1 MYQEIFLK
9 CQGGELN
16 SRPRAYESPALPLS
30 YPGSEEA
37 KEVDTKTDWYRCKVN
52 SGISIHLQ
60 TLVRMKIGLVHYT
73 SWPVVGGVEAVLRQ
87 QATLMNHAGHSVSII
102 CGDGKRFSDAI
113 PTLVFPELNLRE
125 ELVIQAQQE
134 ITTGYPGAAYFR
146 AVNGVKKRLGS
157 LFAEWDCTVVHNFM
171 TMPFH
176 LAATQVIS
184 GLAEEGN
191 RVLAW
196 THDLAANNQDYS
208 LPRNRV
214 FDMIRERQPG
224 IEYVVISETRAQE
237 FRDLT
242 GTSVD
247 AVVPNGLDLSAAL
260 DLTPEVSG
268 LLAGINSEEAILL
281 YPTRILQ
288 RKNLGLALQIL
299 AALRE
304 IGFPAWLFVT
314 GAANGYNPGAN
325 AHFAGLKQLASELGV
340 TDQLC
345 WVNEHFFV
353 DDAQL
358 RSLYLAGD
366 ALLFTT
372 KQEGFGLPILEA
384 AAFRLPIFCS
394 DIEPLR
400 SNLPPGSIAF
410 DLRSSPRNISLAIA
424 ESLKQDRG
432 FLSRKLILQ
441 RHAARDLY
449 RAKIEPLLQTK
460 I

>member
-1 MYQEIFLK
+1 
-9 CQGGELN
+9 
-16 SRPRAYESPALPLS
+16 
-30 YPGSEEA
+30 
-37 KEVDTKTDWYRCKVN
+37 
-52 SGISIHLQ
+52 
-60 TLVRMKIGLVHYT
+60 MKIGLIHYT

-87 QATLMNHAGHSVSII
+87 QATLMARAGHSVSIV

-113 PTLVFPELNLRE
+113 PTLVLPELNLTQG
-125 ELVIQAQQE
+125 LVTQAQQE
-134 ITTGYPGAAYFR
+134 ITSGYPGTAYFQ
-146 AVNGVKKRLGS
+146 AVNAVKKRLRP
-157 LFAEWDCTVVHNFM
+157 LFIEWDCTIVHNVM

-176 LAATQVIS
+176 LAATQVVS
-184 GLAEEGN
+184 ELAEEGN

-208 LPRNRV
+208 LARNRV
-214 FDMIRERQPG
+214 FAMIRERQHG
-224 IEYVVISETRAQE
+224 IEYVAVSETRARE

-242 GTSVD
+242 GTSAD

-260 DLTPEVSG
+260 GLTTEVSG
-268 LLAGINSEEAILL
+268 LLAEINSEEAILL

-299 AALRE
+299 AALLE
-304 IGFPAWLFVT
+304 IDFRAWLFIT
-314 GAANGYNPGAN
+314 GAANGYNPGAK
-325 AHFAGLKQLASELGV
+325 AHFAGLKRQASELGV
-340 TDQLC
+340 TDRVR

-358 RSLYLAGD
+358 RSLYLVSD

-400 SNLPPGSIAF
+400 SNLPPGSIPF
-410 DLRSSPRNISLAIA
+410 DLRCSPRNISLAIA

-449 RAKIEPLLQTK
+449 RAKIEPLLQRK

>member
-1 MYQEIFLK
+1 
-9 CQGGELN
+9 
-16 SRPRAYESPALPLS
+16 
-30 YPGSEEA
+30 
-37 KEVDTKTDWYRCKVN
+37 
-52 SGISIHLQ
+52 
-60 TLVRMKIGLVHYT
+60 MKIGLIHYT

-87 QATLMNHAGHSVSII
+87 QATLMARAGHSVSIV
-102 CGDGKRFSDAI
+102 CGDGKGFSDVI
-113 PTLVFPELNLRE
+113 PTLVLPELNLTQG
-125 ELVIQAQQE
+125 LVTQAQQE
-134 ITTGYPGAAYFR
+134 ITSGYPGTAYFQ
-146 AVNGVKKRLGS
+146 AVNAVKKRLRS
-157 LFAEWDCTVVHNFM
+157 LFIEWDCTIVHNVM

-176 LAATQVIS
+176 LAATQVVS
-184 GLAEEGN
+184 ELAEEGN

-208 LPRNRV
+208 LPRNRM
-214 FDMIRERQPG
+214 FDMIRERQHG
-224 IEYVVISETRAQE
+224 IEYVAVSETRARE

-242 GTSVD
+242 GTSAD

-260 DLTPEVSG
+260 GLTTEVSG
-268 LLAGINSEEAILL
+268 LLAEINSEEAILL

-299 AALRE
+299 AALLE
-304 IGFPAWLFVT
+304 IDFRAWLFIT
-314 GAANGYNPGAN
+314 GAANGYNPGAK
-325 AHFAGLKQLASELGV
+325 AHFAGLKQQASELGV
-340 TDQLC
+340 TDRVR

-353 DDAQL
+353 DDSQL
-358 RSLYLAGD
+358 RSLYLVSD

-372 KQEGFGLPILEA
+372 RQEGFGLPILEA

-400 SNLPPGSIAF
+400 SNLPPGSIPF
-410 DLRSSPRNISLAIA
+410 DLRSSPRNISLTIA

-449 RAKIEPLLQTK
+449 RAKIEPLLQRK

>member
-1 MYQEIFLK
+1 
-9 CQGGELN
+9 
-16 SRPRAYESPALPLS
+16 
-30 YPGSEEA
+30 
-37 KEVDTKTDWYRCKVN
+37 
-52 SGISIHLQ
+52 
-60 TLVRMKIGLVHYT
+60 MKIGLIHYT
-73 SWPVVGGVEAVLRQ
+73 SWPVVGGVEAVVRQ
-87 QATLMNHAGHSVSII
+87 QATLMNRAGHSVSII
-102 CGDGKRFSDAI
+102 CGDGKRFSEAI
-113 PTLVFPELNLRE
+113 PTLVLPELDLKAE
-125 ELVIQAQQE
+125 MVTQAQQE
-134 ITTGYPGAAYFR
+134 ITAGYPGPAYFR
-146 AVNGVKKRLGS
+146 AIDAVKKRLRS
-157 LFAEWDCTVVHNFM
+157 LFADWDCAIVHNLM

-176 LAATQVIS
+176 IAATQVVAE
-184 GLAEEGN
+184 LAEEGN

-196 THDLAANNQDYS
+196 THDLAGNNQDYA

-214 FDMIRERQPG
+214 FDMIRERQLG

-237 FRDLT
+237 FRQLT
-242 GTSVD
+242 GTSAD

-260 DLTPEVSG
+260 ELTREVSG
-268 LLAGINSEEAILL
+268 LLADINPQDAILL

-299 AALRE
+299 ASLQQL
-304 IGFPAWLFVT
+304 GFPAWLFIT
-314 GAANGYNPGAN
+314 GAANGYSPGAQ
-325 AHFAGLKQLASELGV
+325 AHFASLKQQASELGV
-340 TDQLC
+340 TGRIR
-345 WVNEHFFV
+345 WVNDHFFV

-358 RSLYLAGD
+358 RSLYLVSD

-410 DLRSSPRNISLAIA
+410 DLRSSPRNISIAIA
-424 ESLKQDRG
+424 KSLKQDRG

-441 RHAARDLY
+441 RHASRDLY
-449 RAKIEPLLQTK
+449 RAKIEPLLQRK

>member
-1 MYQEIFLK
+1 
-9 CQGGELN
+9 
-16 SRPRAYESPALPLS
+16 
-30 YPGSEEA
+30 
-37 KEVDTKTDWYRCKVN
+37 
-52 SGISIHLQ
+52 
-60 TLVRMKIGLVHYT
+60 MKIGLIHYT

-87 QATLMNHAGHSVSII
+87 QATLMARAGHSVSIV
-102 CGDGKRFSDAI
+102 CGDGKRFSAAI
-113 PTLVFPELNLRE
+113 PTLVLPELNLTQGPVT
-125 ELVIQAQQE
+125 LAQQE
-134 ITTGYPGAAYFR
+134 ITGGYPGTAYFQ
-146 AVNGVKKRLGS
+146 AVNAVKKRLQA
-157 LFAEWDCTVVHNFM
+157 LFIEWDCTIVHNIM

-184 GLAEEGN
+184 ELAEEGN

-196 THDLAANNQDYS
+196 THDLAANSQDYS

-214 FDMIRERQPG
+214 FDMIRERQHG
-224 IEYVVISETRAQE
+224 IEYVVISETRARE

-242 GTSVD
+242 GTSAD
-247 AVVPNGLDLSAAL
+247 AVVPNGLDLSATL
-260 DLTPEVSG
+260 ELTTEVSG
-268 LLAGINSEEAILL
+268 LLAGINPEEAILL

-299 AALRE
+299 AALLE
-304 IGFPAWLFVT
+304 IDFPAWLFIT
-314 GAANGYNPGAN
+314 GAPNGYNPGAK
-325 AHFAGLKQLASELGV
+325 AHFAGLKQQASELGV
-340 TDQLC
+340 TDRVR

-358 RSLYLAGD
+358 RSLYLVSD

-400 SNLPPGSIAF
+400 SNLPPGSIPF
-410 DLRSSPRNISLAIA
+410 DLRCSPRNISLAIA

-449 RAKIEPLLQTK
+449 RAKIEPLLQRK

>member
-1 MYQEIFLK
+1 
-9 CQGGELN
+9 
-16 SRPRAYESPALPLS
+16 
-30 YPGSEEA
+30 
-37 KEVDTKTDWYRCKVN
+37 
-52 SGISIHLQ
+52 
-60 TLVRMKIGLVHYT
+60 MKIGLIHYT

-87 QATLMNHAGHSVSII
+87 QATLMARAGHSVSIV
-102 CGDGKRFSDAI
+102 CGDGKGFSDAI
-113 PTLVFPELNLRE
+113 PTLVLPELNLNQG
-125 ELVIQAQQE
+125 LVTQAQQE
-134 ITTGYPGAAYFR
+134 ITSGYPGTAYFQ
-146 AVNGVKKRLGS
+146 AVNAVKKRLRP
-157 LFAEWDCTVVHNFM
+157 LFIEWDCTIVHNVM

-184 GLAEEGN
+184 ALAEEGN

-214 FDMIRERQPG
+214 FDMIRERQHG
-224 IEYVVISETRAQE
+224 IEYVVISETRARE

-242 GTSVD
+242 GTSAD
-247 AVVPNGLDLSAAL
+247 AVGPNGLDLSATL
-260 DLTPEVSG
+260 ELTTEVSG

-299 AALRE
+299 AALLE
-304 IGFPAWLFVT
+304 IDFPAWLFIT
-314 GAANGYNPGAN
+314 GAPNGYNPGAK
-325 AHFAGLKQLASELGV
+325 AHFAGLKQQASELGV
-340 TDQLC
+340 TDRVR

-358 RSLYLAGD
+358 RSLYLVSD

-372 KQEGFGLPILEA
+372 KQEGFGLPLLEA

-400 SNLPPGSIAF
+400 SNLPENVVKF
-410 DLRSSPRNISLAIA
+410 DLRSSPRNIGETILNA
-424 ESLKQDRG
+424 LKADTA
-432 FLSRKLILQ
+432 FASRKRLLMN
-441 RHAARDLY
+441 HSAKSLY
-449 RAKIEPLLQTK
+449 RERIEPLLRSLP
-460 I
+460 

>member
-1 MYQEIFLK
+1 
-9 CQGGELN
+9 
-16 SRPRAYESPALPLS
+16 
-30 YPGSEEA
+30 
-37 KEVDTKTDWYRCKVN
+37 
-52 SGISIHLQ
+52 
-60 TLVRMKIGLVHYT
+60 MKIGLLHYT

-87 QATLMNHAGHSVSII
+87 QATLMARAGHSVSIV

-113 PTLVFPELNLRE
+113 PTLVLPELNLTQG
-125 ELVIQAQQE
+125 LVTQAQQE
-134 ITTGYPGAAYFR
+134 ITSGYPGTAYFQ
-146 AVNGVKKRLGS
+146 AVNAVKKRLRP
-157 LFAEWDCTVVHNFM
+157 LFIERDCTIVHNVM

-176 LAATQVIS
+176 LAATQVVS
-184 GLAEEGN
+184 ELAEEGN

-214 FDMIRERQPG
+214 FAMIRERQHG
-224 IEYVVISETRAQE
+224 IEYVAISETRARE

-242 GTSVD
+242 GTSAD

-260 DLTPEVSG
+260 GLTTEVSG
-268 LLAGINSEEAILL
+268 LLAEINSEEAILL

-299 AALRE
+299 AALLE
-304 IGFPAWLFVT
+304 IDFRAWLFIT
-314 GAANGYNPGAN
+314 GAANGYNPGAK
-325 AHFAGLKQLASELGV
+325 AHFAGLKQQASELGV
-340 TDQLC
+340 TDRVR

-358 RSLYLAGD
+358 RSLYLVSD

-400 SNLPPGSIAF
+400 SNLPPGSIPF
-410 DLRSSPRNISLAIA
+410 DLRSSPRNISLTIA

-441 RHAARDLY
+441 RHAALDLY
-449 RAKIEPLLQTK
+449 RTKIEPLLQRK

>member
-1 MYQEIFLK
+1 
-9 CQGGELN
+9 
-16 SRPRAYESPALPLS
+16 
-30 YPGSEEA
+30 
-37 KEVDTKTDWYRCKVN
+37 
-52 SGISIHLQ
+52 
-60 TLVRMKIGLVHYT
+60 MKIGLIHYT

-87 QATLMNHAGHSVSII
+87 QATLMAGAGHSVSIV

-113 PTLVFPELNLRE
+113 PTLVLPELNLTQG
-125 ELVIQAQQE
+125 LVTEAQQE
-134 ITTGYPGAAYFR
+134 ITSGYPGTAYFQ
-146 AVNGVKKRLGS
+146 AVNAVKKRLRP
-157 LFAEWDCTVVHNFM
+157 LFIQWDCTIVHNVM

-176 LAATQVIS
+176 LAATQVVS
-184 GLAEEGN
+184 ELAEEGN

-214 FDMIRERQPG
+214 FDMIRERQHG
-224 IEYVVISETRAQE
+224 IEYVAISETRARE

-242 GTSVD
+242 GTSAD

-260 DLTPEVSG
+260 ELTTEVSG
-268 LLAGINSEEAILL
+268 LLAEINSEEAILL

-299 AALRE
+299 AALLE
-304 IGFPAWLFVT
+304 IDFPAWLFIT
-314 GAANGYNPGAN
+314 GAANGYNPGAK
-325 AHFAGLKQLASELGV
+325 AHFAGLKQQASELGV
-340 TDQLC
+340 TDRVR

-358 RSLYLAGD
+358 RSLYLVSD

-400 SNLPPGSIAF
+400 SNLPPGSIPF
-410 DLRSSPRNISLAIA
+410 DLRSSPRNISLTIA

-432 FLSRKLILQ
+432 FLGRKLILQ
-441 RHAARDLY
+441 RHAALDLY
-449 RAKIEPLLQTK
+449 RAKIEPLLQRK

>member
-1 MYQEIFLK
+1 
-9 CQGGELN
+9 
-16 SRPRAYESPALPLS
+16 
-30 YPGSEEA
+30 
-37 KEVDTKTDWYRCKVN
+37 
-52 SGISIHLQ
+52 
-60 TLVRMKIGLVHYT
+60 MKIGLIHYT

-87 QATLMNHAGHSVSII
+87 QATLMNRAGHSVSIV

-113 PTLVFPELNLRE
+113 ATLVFPELNLRQ
-125 ELVIQAQQE
+125 ELVTQAQQE

-146 AVNGVKKRLGS
+146 ATNAVKKRLRS
-157 LFAEWDCTVVHNFM
+157 LCTDWDCVIVHNLL

-176 LAATQVIS
+176 MAATRVVAE
-184 GLAEEGN
+184 LAEEGN

-214 FDMIRERQPG
+214 FDMIRERQPA

-237 FRDLT
+237 FRELT
-242 GTSVD
+242 GTSAD

-260 DLTPEVSG
+260 ELTKEVSG
-268 LLAGINSEEAILL
+268 LLADIDSQEAILL

-288 RKNLGLALQIL
+288 RKNIGLALQIM
-299 AALRE
+299 AALQE
-304 IGFPAWLFVT
+304 LDFPARLFIT
-314 GAANGYNPGAN
+314 GAANGYSPDAQ
-325 AHFAGLKQLASELGV
+325 AHFAGLKQQAYELGV
-340 TDQLC
+340 TSRIC

-358 RSLYLAGD
+358 RSLYLVSD

-424 ESLKQDRG
+424 KSLKQDRG
-432 FLSRKLILQ
+432 FLSRKLLLQ

-449 RAKIEPLLQTK
+449 RAKIEPLLQRK

>member
-1 MYQEIFLK
+1 
-9 CQGGELN
+9 
-16 SRPRAYESPALPLS
+16 
-30 YPGSEEA
+30 
-37 KEVDTKTDWYRCKVN
+37 
-52 SGISIHLQ
+52 
-60 TLVRMKIGLVHYT
+60 MKIGLIHYT
-73 SWPVVGGVEAVLRQ
+73 SWPMVGGVEAVLRQ
-87 QATLMNHAGHSVSII
+87 QATLMARAGHSVSIV

-113 PTLVFPELNLRE
+113 PTLVLPELNLTQG
-125 ELVIQAQQE
+125 LVTQAQQE
-134 ITTGYPGAAYFR
+134 ITSGYPGTAYFQ
-146 AVNGVKKRLGS
+146 AVNAVKKRLRP
-157 LFAEWDCTVVHNFM
+157 LFIEWDCTIVHNVM

-176 LAATQVIS
+176 LAATQVVS
-184 GLAEEGN
+184 ELAEEGN

-214 FDMIRERQPG
+214 FDMIRERQHG
-224 IEYVVISETRAQE
+224 IEYVAISDTRARE

-242 GTSVD
+242 GTSAD
-247 AVVPNGLDLSAAL
+247 AVVPNGVDLSAAL
-260 DLTPEVSG
+260 ELTTEVSG
-268 LLAGINSEEAILL
+268 LLAEINSQEAILL

-299 AALRE
+299 AALLE
-304 IGFPAWLFVT
+304 IDFPAWLFIT
-314 GAANGYNPGAN
+314 GAANGYNPGAK
-325 AHFAGLKQLASELGV
+325 AHFAGLQQQASELGV
-340 TDQLC
+340 TDRVR

-358 RSLYLAGD
+358 RSLYLVSD

-400 SNLPPGSIAF
+400 SNLPPGSIPF

-432 FLSRKLILQ
+432 FLSRKLVLQ
-441 RHAARDLY
+441 RHSARDLY
-449 RAKIEPLLQTK
+449 RAKIEPLLQRK

>member
-1 MYQEIFLK
+1 
-9 CQGGELN
+9 
-16 SRPRAYESPALPLS
+16 
-30 YPGSEEA
+30 
-37 KEVDTKTDWYRCKVN
+37 
-52 SGISIHLQ
+52 
-60 TLVRMKIGLVHYT
+60 MKIGLIHYT

-87 QATLMNHAGHSVSII
+87 HATLMARAGHSVTIV

-113 PTLVFPELNLRE
+113 PTVVLPELNLSQKM
-125 ELVIQAQQE
+125 VSQAQQE
-134 ITTGYPGAAYFR
+134 ITGGYPGAAYFR
-146 AVNGVKKRLGS
+146 AVDAVKKRLRP
-157 LFAEWDCTVVHNFM
+157 LFDQWDCTVAHNLM

-184 GLAEEGN
+184 ELAEEGH

-196 THDLAANNQDYS
+196 THDLAAHNQDYS
-208 LPRNRV
+208 LPRNRA

-224 IEYVVISETRAQE
+224 IEYIVISETRAQE
-237 FRDLT
+237 FRNLT
-242 GTSVD
+242 GTSAD
-247 AVVPNGLDLSAAL
+247 AVIPNALDLSMVL
-260 DLTPEVSG
+260 GLTAEVSG
-268 LLAGINSEEAILL
+268 LLDGMNPQEAILL

-299 AALRE
+299 AALLE
-304 IGFPAWLFVT
+304 IDFRAWLFIT
-314 GAANGYNPGAN
+314 GAANGYSPGAE
-325 AHFAGLKQLASELGV
+325 AHFAGLKQQASELGV
-340 TDQLC
+340 TDRVR

-358 RSLYLAGD
+358 RSLYLASD
-366 ALLFTT
+366 ALLFPT

-424 ESLKQDRG
+424 ESLKKDRG
-432 FLSRKLILQ
+432 FVSRKQILQ

-449 RAKIEPLLQTK
+449 RAKIEPLLQRK

>member
-1 MYQEIFLK
+1 
-9 CQGGELN
+9 
-16 SRPRAYESPALPLS
+16 
-30 YPGSEEA
+30 
-37 KEVDTKTDWYRCKVN
+37 
-52 SGISIHLQ
+52 
-60 TLVRMKIGLVHYT
+60 MKIGLLHYT

-87 QATLMNHAGHSVSII
+87 QATLMTGAGHSVSIV
-102 CGDGKRFSDAI
+102 CGDGKEFSDAI
-113 PTLVFPELNLRE
+113 PTLVFPELNLIE
-125 ELVIQAQQE
+125 ELVTRAQQE

-146 AVNGVKKRLGS
+146 AVKEVKKRLRS
-157 LFAEWDCTVVHNFM
+157 LFTRWDCAVVHNFM

-184 GLAEEGN
+184 ELAEEGN

-208 LPRNRV
+208 LPRNRI
-214 FDMIRERQPG
+214 FDMIRERQSS

-242 GTSVD
+242 GTSPD
-247 AVVPNGLDLSAAL
+247 AVVPNGLDLSSAL
-260 DLTPEVSG
+260 ELTAEVSG
-268 LLAGINSEEAILL
+268 LLAGINSQEAILL

-299 AALRE
+299 AALLE
-304 IGFPAWLFVT
+304 IDFPARLFIT
-314 GAANGYNPGAN
+314 GAANGYNPGAKG
-325 AHFAGLKQLASELGV
+325 HFAGLKLQAAELGV
-340 TDQLC
+340 TDRIC
-345 WVNEHFFV
+345 WVNDHFFV
-353 DDAQL
+353 NDAQL
-358 RSLYLAGD
+358 RSLYLASD

-410 DLRSSPRNISLAIA
+410 DLRSSPRNISIAIA
-424 ESLKQDRG
+424 KSLKQDRG

-449 RAKIEPLLQTK
+449 RAKIEPLLQRK

>member
-1 MYQEIFLK
+1 
-9 CQGGELN
+9 
-16 SRPRAYESPALPLS
+16 
-30 YPGSEEA
+30 
-37 KEVDTKTDWYRCKVN
+37 
-52 SGISIHLQ
+52 
-60 TLVRMKIGLVHYT
+60 MKIGLLHYT

-87 QATLMNHAGHSVSII
+87 QATLMARAGHSVSIV

-113 PTLVFPELNLRE
+113 PTLVLPELNLTQG
-125 ELVIQAQQE
+125 LVTQAQQE
-134 ITTGYPGAAYFR
+134 ITSGYPGTAYFQ
-146 AVNGVKKRLGS
+146 AVNAVKKRLRP
-157 LFAEWDCTVVHNFM
+157 LFIEWDCTIVHNVM

-176 LAATQVIS
+176 LAATQVVS
-184 GLAEEGN
+184 ELAEEGN

-208 LPRNRV
+208 LTRNRV
-214 FDMIRERQPG
+214 FAMIRERQHG
-224 IEYVVISETRAQE
+224 IEYVAVSETRARE

-242 GTSVD
+242 GTSAD

-260 DLTPEVSG
+260 GLTTEVSG
-268 LLAGINSEEAILL
+268 LLAEINSEEAILL

-299 AALRE
+299 AALLE
-304 IGFPAWLFVT
+304 IDFRAWLFIT
-314 GAANGYNPGAN
+314 GAANGYNPGAK
-325 AHFAGLKQLASELGV
+325 AHFAGLKRQASELGV
-340 TDQLC
+340 TDRVR

-358 RSLYLAGD
+358 RSLYLVSD

-400 SNLPPGSIAF
+400 SNLPPGSIPF
-410 DLRSSPRNISLAIA
+410 DLRSSPRNISLTIA

-432 FLSRKLILQ
+432 FLGRKLILQ
-441 RHAARDLY
+441 RHAALDLY
-449 RAKIEPLLQTK
+449 RAKIEPLLQRK

>member
-1 MYQEIFLK
+1 
-9 CQGGELN
+9 
-16 SRPRAYESPALPLS
+16 
-30 YPGSEEA
+30 
-37 KEVDTKTDWYRCKVN
+37 
-52 SGISIHLQ
+52 
-60 TLVRMKIGLVHYT
+60 MKIGLLHYT

-87 QATLMNHAGHSVSII
+87 QATLMARAGHSVSIV

-113 PTLVFPELNLRE
+113 PTLVLPELNLTQG
-125 ELVIQAQQE
+125 LVTQAQQE
-134 ITTGYPGAAYFR
+134 ITSGYPGTAYFQ
-146 AVNGVKKRLGS
+146 AVNAVKKRLRP
-157 LFAEWDCTVVHNFM
+157 LFIEWDCTIVHNVM

-176 LAATQVIS
+176 LAATQVVS
-184 GLAEEGN
+184 ELAEEGN

-214 FDMIRERQPG
+214 FAMIRERQHG
-224 IEYVVISETRAQE
+224 IEYVAISETRARE

-242 GTSVD
+242 GTSAD
-247 AVVPNGLDLSAAL
+247 AVVPNGLDLWAAL
-260 DLTPEVSG
+260 GLTTEVSG
-268 LLAGINSEEAILL
+268 LLAEINSEEAILL

-299 AALRE
+299 AALLE
-304 IGFPAWLFVT
+304 IDFRAWLFIT
-314 GAANGYNPGAN
+314 GAANGYNPGAK
-325 AHFAGLKQLASELGV
+325 AHFAGLKRQASELGV
-340 TDQLC
+340 TDRVR

-358 RSLYLAGD
+358 RSLYLVSD

-400 SNLPPGSIAF
+400 SNLPPF
-410 DLRSSPRNISLAIA
+410 DLRSSPRNISLTIA

-441 RHAARDLY
+441 RHAALDLY
-449 RAKIEPLLQTK
+449 RTKIEPLLQRK

>member
-1 MYQEIFLK
+1 
-9 CQGGELN
+9 
-16 SRPRAYESPALPLS
+16 
-30 YPGSEEA
+30 
-37 KEVDTKTDWYRCKVN
+37 
-52 SGISIHLQ
+52 
-60 TLVRMKIGLVHYT
+60 MKIGLIHYT

-87 QATLMNHAGHSVSII
+87 QATLMARAGHSVSIV

-113 PTLVFPELNLRE
+113 PTLVLTELNLTQG
-125 ELVIQAQQE
+125 LVTQAQQE
-134 ITTGYPGAAYFR
+134 ITSGYPGTAYFQ
-146 AVNGVKKRLGS
+146 AVKAVKKRLQA
-157 LFAEWDCTVVHNFM
+157 LFIEWDCTIVHNIM

-184 GLAEEGN
+184 ELAEEGN

-214 FDMIRERQPG
+214 FDMIRERQHG
-224 IEYVVISETRAQE
+224 IEYVAISETRARE

-242 GTSVD
+242 GTSAD

-260 DLTPEVSG
+260 GLTTEVSG

-299 AALRE
+299 AALLE
-304 IGFPAWLFVT
+304 IDFPAWLFIT
-314 GAANGYNPGAN
+314 GAPNGYNPGAK
-325 AHFAGLKQLASELGV
+325 AHFAGLKQQASELGV
-340 TDQLC
+340 TDRVR

-358 RSLYLAGD
+358 RSLYLVSD

-400 SNLPPGSIAF
+400 SNLPPGSIPF
-410 DLRSSPRNISLAIA
+410 DLRCSPRNISLAIA

-449 RAKIEPLLQTK
+449 RAKIEPLLQRK

>member
-1 MYQEIFLK
+1 
-9 CQGGELN
+9 
-16 SRPRAYESPALPLS
+16 
-30 YPGSEEA
+30 
-37 KEVDTKTDWYRCKVN
+37 
-52 SGISIHLQ
+52 
-60 TLVRMKIGLVHYT
+60 MKIGLIHYT
-73 SWPVVGGVEAVLRQ
+73 SWPVVGGVEAVVRQ
-87 QATLMNHAGHSVSII
+87 QATLMARAGHSVSIV

-113 PTLVFPELNLRE
+113 PTLVFPELNLTE
-125 ELVIQAQQE
+125 ELVAQAQQE
-134 ITTGYPGAAYFR
+134 ITTGYPGAAYFW
-146 AVNGVKKRLGS
+146 AVKEVKKRLRS
-157 LFAEWDCTVVHNFM
+157 LFVQWDCAVVHNFM

-176 LAATQVIS
+176 IAATQVIS
-184 GLAEEGN
+184 ELAEEGN

-224 IEYVVISETRAQE
+224 IEYVVISKTRAQE

-242 GTSVD
+242 GTTAD
-247 AVVPNGLDLSAAL
+247 AVVPNGLDLSSAL
-260 DLTPEVSG
+260 ELTTEVSG
-268 LLAGINSEEAILL
+268 LLAGINAEEAILL

-299 AALRE
+299 AALLE
-304 IGFPAWLFVT
+304 IDFPARLFIT
-314 GAANGYNPGAN
+314 GAANGYNPGAKG
-325 AHFAGLKQLASELGV
+325 HFAGLKQQASELGV
-340 TDQLC
+340 TDQIR
-345 WVNEHFFV
+345 WVNDHFFV

-358 RSLYLAGD
+358 RSLYLASD

-410 DLRSSPRNISLAIA
+410 DLRSSPRNISIAIA
-424 ESLKQDRG
+424 KSLKQDRG

-449 RAKIEPLLQTK
+449 CAKIEPLLQRK

>member
-1 MYQEIFLK
+1 
-9 CQGGELN
+9 
-16 SRPRAYESPALPLS
+16 
-30 YPGSEEA
+30 
-37 KEVDTKTDWYRCKVN
+37 
-52 SGISIHLQ
+52 
-60 TLVRMKIGLVHYT
+60 MKIGLLHYT

-87 QATLMNHAGHSVSII
+87 QATLMARAGHSVSIV

-113 PTLVFPELNLRE
+113 PTLVLPELNLTQG
-125 ELVIQAQQE
+125 LVTQAQQE
-134 ITTGYPGAAYFR
+134 ITSGYPGTAYFQ
-146 AVNGVKKRLGS
+146 AVNAVKKWLRP
-157 LFAEWDCTVVHNFM
+157 LFIEWDCTIVHNVM

-176 LAATQVIS
+176 LAATQVVS
-184 GLAEEGN
+184 ELAEEGN

-208 LPRNRV
+208 LTRNRV
-214 FDMIRERQPG
+214 FAMIRERQHG
-224 IEYVVISETRAQE
+224 IEYVAVSETRARE

-242 GTSVD
+242 GTSAD

-260 DLTPEVSG
+260 GLTTEVSG
-268 LLAGINSEEAILL
+268 LLAEINSEEAILL

-299 AALRE
+299 AALLE
-304 IGFPAWLFVT
+304 IDFRAWLFIT
-314 GAANGYNPGAN
+314 GAANGYNPGAK
-325 AHFAGLKQLASELGV
+325 AHFAGLKRQASELGV
-340 TDQLC
+340 TDRVR

-358 RSLYLAGD
+358 RSLYLVSD

-400 SNLPPGSIAF
+400 SNLPPGSIPF
-410 DLRSSPRNISLAIA
+410 DLRSSPRNISLTIA

-432 FLSRKLILQ
+432 FLGRKLILQ
-441 RHAARDLY
+441 RHAALDLY
-449 RAKIEPLLQTK
+449 RAKIEPLLQRK

>member
-1 MYQEIFLK
+1 M
-9 CQGGELN
+9 
-16 SRPRAYESPALPLS
+16 R
-30 YPGSEEA
+30 
-37 KEVDTKTDWYRCKVN
+37 
-52 SGISIHLQ
+52 
-60 TLVRMKIGLVHYT
+60 IGLVHYT
-73 SWPVVGGVEAVLRQ
+73 SWPVVGGVEAVVRQ
-87 QATLMNHAGHSVSII
+87 QATLMARAGHSVSIV

-113 PTLVFPELNLRE
+113 PTLVLPELSLME
-125 ELVIQAQQE
+125 EMVAQAQQE
-134 ITTGYPGAAYFR
+134 ITTGYPGPAYFR
-146 AVNGVKKRLGS
+146 AAKEVKKRLRS
-157 LFAEWDCTVVHNFM
+157 LFAQWDCAIVHNFM

-184 GLAEEGN
+184 ELAEEGN

-196 THDLAANNQDYS
+196 THDFAANNQDYS

-224 IEYVVISETRAQE
+224 IEYVVISKTRAQE

-242 GTSVD
+242 GTTAD
-247 AVVPNGLDLSAAL
+247 AVVPNGLDLSSAL
-260 DLTPEVSG
+260 DLTTEVSG
-268 LLAGINSEEAILL
+268 LLAGIKAEEAILL

-299 AALRE
+299 AGLLE
-304 IGFPAWLFVT
+304 IDFPARLFIT
-314 GAANGYNPGAN
+314 GAANGYNPGAKG
-325 AHFAGLKQLASELGV
+325 HFAGLKQQASELGV
-340 TDQLC
+340 TDRIR
-345 WVNEHFFV
+345 WVNDHFFV

-358 RSLYLAGD
+358 RSLYLASD

-410 DLRSSPRNISLAIA
+410 DLRSSPRNISIAIA
-424 ESLKQDRG
+424 KSLKQDRG

-449 RAKIEPLLQTK
+449 CAKIEPLLQRK

>member
-1 MYQEIFLK
+1 
-9 CQGGELN
+9 
-16 SRPRAYESPALPLS
+16 
-30 YPGSEEA
+30 
-37 KEVDTKTDWYRCKVN
+37 
-52 SGISIHLQ
+52 
-60 TLVRMKIGLVHYT
+60 MKIGLIHYT

-87 QATLMNHAGHSVSII
+87 QATLMTRAGHSASIV
-102 CGDGKRFSDAI
+102 CGDGRRFSDAI
-113 PTLVFPELNLRE
+113 PTLVFPELNLKE
-125 ELVIQAQQE
+125 ALVTQAQQE
-134 ITTGYPGAAYFR
+134 ITSGYPGAAYFR
-146 AVNGVKKRLGS
+146 AVNATQKRLRS
-157 LFAEWDCTVVHNFM
+157 LFAEWDCTVVHNLM

-176 LAATQVIS
+176 MAATQVVS
-184 GLAEEGN
+184 ELAEEGN

-224 IEYVVISETRAQE
+224 IEYVVISETRAEE

-242 GTSVD
+242 GTSAD
-247 AVVPNGLDLSAAL
+247 AVVPNGLDLPTAL
-260 DLTPEVSG
+260 ELTTEVSG
-268 LLAGINSEEAILL
+268 LLAEMNSQEAILL

-299 AALRE
+299 AALQE
-304 IGFPAWLFVT
+304 LDFPAWLFIT
-314 GAANGYNPGAN
+314 GAANGYNPGAQ
-325 AHFAGLKQLASELGV
+325 AHFAGLKQQASELGV
-340 TDQLC
+340 TDRLR

-358 RSLYLAGD
+358 RSLYLVSD

-410 DLRSSPRNISLAIA
+410 DLRSSPRNISLAIVK
-424 ESLKQDRG
+424 SLKQDRG

-449 RAKIEPLLQTK
+449 RAKIEPLLQRK

>member
-1 MYQEIFLK
+1 
-9 CQGGELN
+9 
-16 SRPRAYESPALPLS
+16 
-30 YPGSEEA
+30 
-37 KEVDTKTDWYRCKVN
+37 
-52 SGISIHLQ
+52 
-60 TLVRMKIGLVHYT
+60 MKIGLIHYT

-87 QATLMNHAGHSVSII
+87 QATLMTQAGHSVSVV
-102 CGDGKRFSDAI
+102 CGDGKRFSDTI
-113 PTLVFPELNLRE
+113 PTLVLPELNLKA
-125 ELVIQAQQE
+125 ELVGQAQQE
-134 ITTGYPGAAYFR
+134 ITAGYPGAGYFR
-146 AVNGVKKRLGS
+146 AVNAVKKRLQS
-157 LFAEWDCTVVHNFM
+157 LFTEWDCAIVHNLM

-176 LAATQVIS
+176 MAATQIVS
-184 GLAEEGN
+184 ELADEGN

-237 FRDLT
+237 FRALT
-242 GTSVD
+242 GTSAD

-260 DLTPEVSG
+260 GLTKEVSG
-268 LLAGINSEEAILL
+268 LLAKVDSREAILL
-281 YPTRILQ
+281 YPTRVLQ

-299 AALRE
+299 AALQE
-304 IGFPAWLFVT
+304 LDLPAWLFVT
-314 GAANGYNPGAN
+314 GAANGYSPDAQ
-325 AHFAGLKQLASELGV
+325 AHFASLKQQASELGV
-340 TDQLC
+340 TERVR

-358 RSLYLAGD
+358 RSLYLVSD

-372 KQEGFGLPILEA
+372 RQEGFGLPILEA

-424 ESLKQDRG
+424 KSLKQDRG

-441 RHAARDLY
+441 HHAARDLY
-449 RAKIEPLLQTK
+449 CAKIEPLLQRK

>member
-1 MYQEIFLK
+1 
-9 CQGGELN
+9 
-16 SRPRAYESPALPLS
+16 
-30 YPGSEEA
+30 
-37 KEVDTKTDWYRCKVN
+37 
-52 SGISIHLQ
+52 
-60 TLVRMKIGLVHYT
+60 MKIGLLHYT

-87 QATLMNHAGHSVSII
+87 QATLMARAGHSVSIV

-113 PTLVFPELNLRE
+113 PTLVLPELNLTQG
-125 ELVIQAQQE
+125 LVTQAQQE
-134 ITTGYPGAAYFR
+134 ITSGYPGTAYFQ
-146 AVNGVKKRLGS
+146 AVNAVKKRLRP
-157 LFAEWDCTVVHNFM
+157 LFIEWDCTIVHNVM

-176 LAATQVIS
+176 LAATQVVS
-184 GLAEEGN
+184 ELAEEGN

-214 FDMIRERQPG
+214 FDMIRERQDG
-224 IEYVVISETRAQE
+224 IEYVAISETRARE

-242 GTSVD
+242 GTSAD

-260 DLTPEVSG
+260 GLTTEVSG
-268 LLAGINSEEAILL
+268 LLAEINSEEAILL

-299 AALRE
+299 AALLE
-304 IGFPAWLFVT
+304 IDFRAWLFIT
-314 GAANGYNPGAN
+314 GAANGYNPGAK
-325 AHFAGLKQLASELGV
+325 AHFAGLKRQASELGV
-340 TDQLC
+340 TDRVR

-358 RSLYLAGD
+358 RSLYLVSD

-400 SNLPPGSIAF
+400 SNLPPGSIPF
-410 DLRSSPRNISLAIA
+410 DLRSSPRNISLTIA

-441 RHAARDLY
+441 RHAALDLY
-449 RAKIEPLLQTK
+449 RTKIEPLLQRK

>member
-1 MYQEIFLK
+1 
-9 CQGGELN
+9 
-16 SRPRAYESPALPLS
+16 
-30 YPGSEEA
+30 
-37 KEVDTKTDWYRCKVN
+37 
-52 SGISIHLQ
+52 
-60 TLVRMKIGLVHYT
+60 MKIGLIHYT

-87 QATLMNHAGHSVSII
+87 QATLMARAGHSVSIV

-113 PTLVFPELNLRE
+113 PTLVLPELNLTQG
-125 ELVIQAQQE
+125 LVTQAQQE
-134 ITTGYPGAAYFR
+134 ITSGYPGTAYFQ
-146 AVNGVKKRLGS
+146 AVNAVKKRLRP
-157 LFAEWDCTVVHNFM
+157 LFIGWDCTIVHNVM

-176 LAATQVIS
+176 LAATQVVS
-184 GLAEEGN
+184 ELAEEGN

-214 FDMIRERQPG
+214 FDMIRERQHD
-224 IEYVVISETRAQE
+224 IEYVAISDTRARE

-242 GTSVD
+242 GTSAD

-260 DLTPEVSG
+260 ELTTEVSG
-268 LLAGINSEEAILL
+268 LLAEINSQEAILL

-299 AALRE
+299 AALLE
-304 IGFPAWLFVT
+304 IDFPAWLFIT
-314 GAANGYNPGAN
+314 GAANGYNPGAK
-325 AHFAGLKQLASELGV
+325 AHFAGLQQQASALGV
-340 TDQLC
+340 TDRVR
-345 WVNEHFFV
+345 WVNEYFFV

-358 RSLYLAGD
+358 RSLYLVSD

-400 SNLPPGSIAF
+400 SNLPPGSIPF

-432 FLSRKLILQ
+432 FLSRKLVLQ
-441 RHAARDLY
+441 RHSARDLY
-449 RAKIEPLLQTK
+449 RAKIEPLLQRK

>member
-1 MYQEIFLK
+1 
-9 CQGGELN
+9 
-16 SRPRAYESPALPLS
+16 
-30 YPGSEEA
+30 
-37 KEVDTKTDWYRCKVN
+37 
-52 SGISIHLQ
+52 
-60 TLVRMKIGLVHYT
+60 MKIGLLHYT
-73 SWPVVGGVEAVLRQ
+73 SWPVVGGVEAVVRQ
-87 QATLMNHAGHSVSII
+87 QATLMARAGHTVSIV
-102 CGDGKRFSDAI
+102 CGDGKRFSEAI
-113 PTLVFPELNLRE
+113 PILVFRELNLLE
-125 ELVIQAQQE
+125 NLVTEAQQE
-134 ITTGYPGAAYFR
+134 ITTGYPAAAYFR
-146 AVNGVKKRLGS
+146 AVQEVKQRLRS
-157 LFAEWDCTVVHNFM
+157 LFAQWDCAVVHNLM

-184 GLAEEGN
+184 ELAEEGN

-214 FDMIRERQPG
+214 FDMIRERQPR
-224 IEYVVISETRAQE
+224 IEYIVVSETRAQE
-237 FRDLT
+237 FRDVT
-242 GTSVD
+242 GTLAD
-247 AVVPNGLDLSAAL
+247 AVVPNGLDLSSAL
-260 DLTPEVSG
+260 ELTNEVSG
-268 LLAGINSEEAILL
+268 LIAGINSEDAILL

-299 AALRE
+299 AALLE
-304 IGFPAWLFVT
+304 INFPAWLFIT
-314 GAANGYNPGAN
+314 GAANGYNPGAQG
-325 AHFAGLKQLASELGV
+325 HFAALKQQASELGIS
-340 TDQLC
+340 DRIR
-345 WVNEHFFV
+345 WVNDHFFV

-358 RSLYLAGD
+358 RSLYLASD

-372 KQEGFGLPILEA
+372 RQEGFGLPILEA

-410 DLRSSPRNISLAIA
+410 DLRSSPRNISIAIA
-424 ESLKQDRG
+424 KSLKQDRG

-449 RAKIEPLLQTK
+449 REKIEPLLQRK

>member
-1 MYQEIFLK
+1 
-9 CQGGELN
+9 
-16 SRPRAYESPALPLS
+16 
-30 YPGSEEA
+30 
-37 KEVDTKTDWYRCKVN
+37 
-52 SGISIHLQ
+52 
-60 TLVRMKIGLVHYT
+60 MKIGLLHYT

-87 QATLMNHAGHSVSII
+87 QATLMARAGHSVSIV

-113 PTLVFPELNLRE
+113 PTLVLPELNLTQG
-125 ELVIQAQQE
+125 LVTQAQQE
-134 ITTGYPGAAYFR
+134 ITSGYPGTAYFQ
-146 AVNGVKKRLGS
+146 AVNAVKKRLRP
-157 LFAEWDCTVVHNFM
+157 LFIERDCTIVHNVM

-176 LAATQVIS
+176 LAATQVVS
-184 GLAEEGN
+184 ELAEEGN

-214 FDMIRERQPG
+214 FAMIRERQHG
-224 IEYVVISETRAQE
+224 IEYVAISETRARE

-242 GTSVD
+242 GTSAD
-247 AVVPNGLDLSAAL
+247 ALVPNGLDLSAAL
-260 DLTPEVSG
+260 GLTTEVSG
-268 LLAGINSEEAILL
+268 LLAEINSEEAILL

-299 AALRE
+299 AALLE
-304 IGFPAWLFVT
+304 IDFRAWLFIT
-314 GAANGYNPGAN
+314 GAANGYNPGAK
-325 AHFAGLKQLASELGV
+325 AHFARLKRQASELGV
-340 TDQLC
+340 TDRVR

-358 RSLYLAGD
+358 RSLYLVSD

-400 SNLPPGSIAF
+400 SNLPPGSIPF
-410 DLRSSPRNISLAIA
+410 DLRSSPRNISLTIA

-441 RHAARDLY
+441 RHAALDLY
-449 RAKIEPLLQTK
+449 RTKIEPLLQRK

>member
-1 MYQEIFLK
+1 
-9 CQGGELN
+9 
-16 SRPRAYESPALPLS
+16 
-30 YPGSEEA
+30 
-37 KEVDTKTDWYRCKVN
+37 
-52 SGISIHLQ
+52 
-60 TLVRMKIGLVHYT
+60 MKIGLLHYT

-87 QATLMNHAGHSVSII
+87 QATLMARAGHSVSIV

-113 PTLVFPELNLRE
+113 PTLVLPELNLTQG
-125 ELVIQAQQE
+125 LVTQAQQE
-134 ITTGYPGAAYFR
+134 ITSGYPGTAYFQ
-146 AVNGVKKRLGS
+146 AVNAVKKRLRP
-157 LFAEWDCTVVHNFM
+157 LFIEWDCTIVHNVM

-176 LAATQVIS
+176 LAATQVVS
-184 GLAEEGN
+184 ELAEEGN

-214 FDMIRERQPG
+214 FAMIRERQHG
-224 IEYVVISETRAQE
+224 IEYVAISETRARE

-242 GTSVD
+242 GTSAD

-260 DLTPEVSG
+260 GLTTEVSG
-268 LLAGINSEEAILL
+268 LLAEINSEEAILL

-299 AALRE
+299 AALLE
-304 IGFPAWLFVT
+304 IDFRAWLFIT
-314 GAANGYNPGAN
+314 GAANGYNPGAK
-325 AHFAGLKQLASELGV
+325 AHFAGLKRQASELGV
-340 TDQLC
+340 TDRVR

-358 RSLYLAGD
+358 RSLYLVSD

-394 DIEPLR
+394 DIEPLH
-400 SNLPPGSIAF
+400 SNLPPGSIPF
-410 DLRSSPRNISLAIA
+410 DLRSSPRNISLTIA
-424 ESLKQDRG
+424 GSLKQDRG
-432 FLSRKLILQ
+432 FLGRKLIPQ
-441 RHAARDLY
+441 RHAALDLY
-449 RAKIEPLLQTK
+449 RAKIEPLLQRK

>member
-1 MYQEIFLK
+1 
-9 CQGGELN
+9 
-16 SRPRAYESPALPLS
+16 
-30 YPGSEEA
+30 
-37 KEVDTKTDWYRCKVN
+37 VDIKADRYRCKVN
-52 SGISIHLQ
+52 SGLPAS
-60 TLVRMKIGLVHYT
+60 TWKPLVRMKIGLIHYT
-73 SWPVVGGVEAVLRQ
+73 SWPVVGGVEAVVRQ
-87 QATLMNHAGHSVSII
+87 QATLMARAGHSVSIV
-102 CGDGKRFSDAI
+102 CGDGKRFSDPI
-113 PTLVFPELNLRE
+113 PTLVLPELNLLR
-125 ELVIQAQQE
+125 ELVVQAQQE
-134 ITTGYPGAAYFR
+134 ITAGYPGAAYFR
-146 AVNGVKKRLGS
+146 AVKEVKKRLRP
-157 LFAEWDCTVVHNFM
+157 LFAQWDCAIVHNFM

-176 LAATQVIS
+176 LAATQVIAE
-184 GLAEEGN
+184 LAEEGN

-224 IEYVVISETRAQE
+224 IEYVAVSKTRAQE

-242 GTSVD
+242 GTTAD
-247 AVVPNGLDLSAAL
+247 AVVPNGLDLSSTL
-260 DLTPEVSG
+260 ELTTEVAG
-268 LLAGINSEEAILL
+268 LLAGINAEEAILL

-299 AALRE
+299 AALLE
-304 IGFPAWLFVT
+304 IDFPARLFIT
-314 GAANGYNPGAN
+314 GAANGYNPGAKG
-325 AHFAGLKQLASELGV
+325 HFAGLKQQASELGV
-340 TDQLC
+340 SERIR
-345 WVNEHFFV
+345 WVNDHFFV

-358 RSLYLAGD
+358 RSLYLASD

-410 DLRSSPRNISLAIA
+410 DLRSSPRNISIAIA
-424 ESLKQDRG
+424 EALKQDRG

-449 RAKIEPLLQTK
+449 CAKIEPLLQRK

>member
-1 MYQEIFLK
+1 
-9 CQGGELN
+9 
-16 SRPRAYESPALPLS
+16 
-30 YPGSEEA
+30 
-37 KEVDTKTDWYRCKVN
+37 
-52 SGISIHLQ
+52 
-60 TLVRMKIGLVHYT
+60 MKIGLLHYT

-87 QATLMNHAGHSVSII
+87 QATLMARAGHSVSIV

-113 PTLVFPELNLRE
+113 PTLVLPELNLTQG
-125 ELVIQAQQE
+125 LVTQAQQE
-134 ITTGYPGAAYFR
+134 ITSGYPGTAYFQ
-146 AVNGVKKRLGS
+146 AVNAVKKRLRP
-157 LFAEWDCTVVHNFM
+157 LFIEWDCTIVHNVM

-176 LAATQVIS
+176 LAATQVVS
-184 GLAEEGN
+184 ELAEEGN

-214 FDMIRERQPG
+214 FAMIRERQHG
-224 IEYVVISETRAQE
+224 IEYVAISETRARE

-242 GTSVD
+242 GTSAD
-247 AVVPNGLDLSAAL
+247 AVVPNGLDLWAAL
-260 DLTPEVSG
+260 GLTTEVSG
-268 LLAGINSEEAILL
+268 LLAEINSEEAILL

-299 AALRE
+299 AALLE
-304 IGFPAWLFVT
+304 IDFRAWLFIT
-314 GAANGYNPGAN
+314 GAANGYNPGAK
-325 AHFAGLKQLASELGV
+325 AHFAGLKRQASELGV
-340 TDQLC
+340 TDRVL

-358 RSLYLAGD
+358 RSLYLVSD

-400 SNLPPGSIAF
+400 SNLPPGSIPF
-410 DLRSSPRNISLAIA
+410 DLRSSPRNISLTIA

-441 RHAARDLY
+441 RHAALDLY
-449 RAKIEPLLQTK
+449 RAKIEPLLQRK

>member
-1 MYQEIFLK
+1 
-9 CQGGELN
+9 
-16 SRPRAYESPALPLS
+16 
-30 YPGSEEA
+30 
-37 KEVDTKTDWYRCKVN
+37 
-52 SGISIHLQ
+52 
-60 TLVRMKIGLVHYT
+60 MKIGLLHYT

-87 QATLMNHAGHSVSII
+87 QATLMARAGHSVSIV

-113 PTLVFPELNLRE
+113 PTLVLPELNLTQGP
-125 ELVIQAQQE
+125 VTQAQQE
-134 ITTGYPGAAYFR
+134 ITSGYPGTAYFQ
-146 AVNGVKKRLGS
+146 AVNAVKKRLRP
-157 LFAEWDCTVVHNFM
+157 LFIERDCTIVHNVM

-176 LAATQVIS
+176 LAATQVVS
-184 GLAEEGN
+184 ELAEEGN

-214 FDMIRERQPG
+214 FAMIRERQHG
-224 IEYVVISETRAQE
+224 IEYVAISETRARE

-242 GTSVD
+242 GTSAD

-260 DLTPEVSG
+260 GLTTEVSG
-268 LLAGINSEEAILL
+268 LLAEINSEEAILL

-299 AALRE
+299 AALLE
-304 IGFPAWLFVT
+304 IDFRAWLFIT
-314 GAANGYNPGAN
+314 GAANGYNPGAK
-325 AHFAGLKQLASELGV
+325 AHFAGLKRQASELGV
-340 TDQLC
+340 TDRVR

-358 RSLYLAGD
+358 RSLYLVSD

-400 SNLPPGSIAF
+400 SNLPPGSIPF
-410 DLRSSPRNISLAIA
+410 DLRSSPRNISLTIA

-441 RHAARDLY
+441 RHAALDLY
-449 RAKIEPLLQTK
+449 RTKIEPLLQRK

>member
-1 MYQEIFLK
+1 
-9 CQGGELN
+9 
-16 SRPRAYESPALPLS
+16 
-30 YPGSEEA
+30 
-37 KEVDTKTDWYRCKVN
+37 
-52 SGISIHLQ
+52 
-60 TLVRMKIGLVHYT
+60 MKIGLIHYT
-73 SWPVVGGVEAVLRQ
+73 SWPVVGGVEAVVRQ
-87 QATLMNHAGHSVSII
+87 QATLMARAGHSVSIV
-102 CGDGKRFSDAI
+102 CGDGKRFSDPI
-113 PTLVFPELNLRE
+113 PTLVLPELNLLQ
-125 ELVIQAQQE
+125 ELVVQAQQE
-134 ITTGYPGAAYFR
+134 ITAGYPGAAYFR
-146 AVNGVKKRLGS
+146 AVKEVKKRLRP
-157 LFAEWDCTVVHNFM
+157 LFAQWDCAIVHNFM

-176 LAATQVIS
+176 LAATQVIAE
-184 GLAEEGN
+184 LAEEGN

-214 FDMIRERQPG
+214 FDLIRERQPG
-224 IEYVVISETRAQE
+224 IEYVAVSKTRAQE

-242 GTSVD
+242 GTTAD
-247 AVVPNGLDLSAAL
+247 AVVPNGLDLSSTL
-260 DLTPEVSG
+260 ELTTEVAG
-268 LLAGINSEEAILL
+268 LLAGINAEEAILL

-299 AALRE
+299 AALLE
-304 IGFPAWLFVT
+304 IDFPARLFIT
-314 GAANGYNPGAN
+314 GAANGYNPGAKG
-325 AHFAGLKQLASELGV
+325 HFAGLKQQASELGV
-340 TDQLC
+340 SERIR
-345 WVNEHFFV
+345 WVNDHFFV

-358 RSLYLAGD
+358 RSLYLASD

-410 DLRSSPRNISLAIA
+410 DLRSSPRNISIAIA
-424 ESLKQDRG
+424 KSLKQDRG

-449 RAKIEPLLQTK
+449 CAKIEPLLQRK

>member
-1 MYQEIFLK
+1 
-9 CQGGELN
+9 
-16 SRPRAYESPALPLS
+16 
-30 YPGSEEA
+30 
-37 KEVDTKTDWYRCKVN
+37 
-52 SGISIHLQ
+52 
-60 TLVRMKIGLVHYT
+60 MKIGLIHYT

-87 QATLMNHAGHSVSII
+87 QASLMARAGHSVCIV
-102 CGDGKRFSDAI
+102 CGDGKRFSDLI
-113 PTLVFPELNLRE
+113 PTLVLSELNLKE
-125 ELVIQAQQE
+125 DLVTQAQQE

-146 AVNGVKKRLGS
+146 AVSAVKKRLAS
-157 LFAEWDCTVVHNFM
+157 LLAEWDCTIVHNLM

-184 GLAEEGN
+184 ELAEEGN

-214 FDMIRERQPG
+214 FAMIRERQPG
-224 IEYVVISETRAQE
+224 IEYVVISETRADE

-242 GTSVD
+242 GTSAD
-247 AVVPNGLDLSAAL
+247 AVVPNGLDLPAAL
-260 DLTPEVSG
+260 GLTTEVSE
-268 LLAGINSEEAILL
+268 LLAGINPEEAILL
-281 YPTRILQ
+281 YPARILQ

-299 AALRE
+299 AALLQ
-304 IGFPAWLFVT
+304 IDFPAWLFIT
-314 GAANGYNPGAN
+314 GAANEYSPGAKN
-325 AHFAGLKQLASELGV
+325 QFAGLKQQASELGV
-340 TDQLC
+340 TGRIR

-358 RSLYLAGD
+358 RSLYLASD

-400 SNLPPGSIAF
+400 SNLPPGSVAF
-410 DLRSSPRNISLAIA
+410 DLRSSPRNISLTIA

-432 FLSRKLILQ
+432 FVSRKLILQ

-449 RAKIEPLLQTK
+449 RTKIEPLLQRK

>member
-1 MYQEIFLK
+1 
-9 CQGGELN
+9 
-16 SRPRAYESPALPLS
+16 
-30 YPGSEEA
+30 
-37 KEVDTKTDWYRCKVN
+37 
-52 SGISIHLQ
+52 
-60 TLVRMKIGLVHYT
+60 MKIGLIHYT

-87 QATLMNHAGHSVSII
+87 QATLMARAGHSVSIV
-102 CGDGKRFSDAI
+102 CGDGKGFSDAI
-113 PTLVFPELNLRE
+113 PTLVLPELNLTQG
-125 ELVIQAQQE
+125 LVSQAQQE
-134 ITTGYPGAAYFR
+134 IASGYPGTAYFQ
-146 AVNGVKKRLGS
+146 AVNAVKKRLRS
-157 LFAEWDCTVVHNFM
+157 LFIEWDCTIVHNVM

-176 LAATQVIS
+176 LAATQVVS
-184 GLAEEGN
+184 ELAEEGN

-214 FDMIRERQPG
+214 FDMIRERQHG
-224 IEYVVISETRAQE
+224 IEYVAVSETRARE
-237 FRDLT
+237 FRVLT
-242 GTSVD
+242 GTSAD

-260 DLTPEVSG
+260 GLTTEVSG
-268 LLAGINSEEAILL
+268 LLAEINSEEAILL

-299 AALRE
+299 AALLE
-304 IGFPAWLFVT
+304 IDFRAWLFIT
-314 GAANGYNPGAN
+314 GAANGYNPGAK
-325 AHFAGLKQLASELGV
+325 AHFAGLKQQASELGV
-340 TDQLC
+340 TDRVR

-358 RSLYLAGD
+358 RSLYLVSD

-400 SNLPPGSIAF
+400 SNLPPGSIPF
-410 DLRSSPRNISLAIA
+410 DLRSSPLNISLTIA

-441 RHAARDLY
+441 RHAAHDLY
-449 RAKIEPLLQTK
+449 RAKIEPLLQRK

>member
-1 MYQEIFLK
+1 
-9 CQGGELN
+9 
-16 SRPRAYESPALPLS
+16 
-30 YPGSEEA
+30 
-37 KEVDTKTDWYRCKVN
+37 
-52 SGISIHLQ
+52 
-60 TLVRMKIGLVHYT
+60 MKIGLIHYT

-87 QATLMNHAGHSVSII
+87 QATLMAGAGHSVSIV

-113 PTLVFPELNLRE
+113 PTLVLPELNLTQG
-125 ELVIQAQQE
+125 LVTQAQQE
-134 ITTGYPGAAYFR
+134 ITSGYPGTAYFQ
-146 AVNGVKKRLGS
+146 AVNAVKKRLRP
-157 LFAEWDCTVVHNFM
+157 LFIEWDCTIVHNVM

-176 LAATQVIS
+176 LAATQVVS
-184 GLAEEGN
+184 ELAEEGN

-214 FDMIRERQPG
+214 FAMIQERQHG
-224 IEYVVISETRAQE
+224 IEYVAISETRARE

-242 GTSVD
+242 GTSAD

-260 DLTPEVSG
+260 ELTTEVSG
-268 LLAGINSEEAILL
+268 LLAEINSEEAILL

-299 AALRE
+299 AALLE
-304 IGFPAWLFVT
+304 IDFPAWLFIT
-314 GAANGYNPGAN
+314 GAPNGYNPGAK
-325 AHFAGLKQLASELGV
+325 AHFAGLKRQASELGV
-340 TDQLC
+340 TDRVL

-358 RSLYLAGD
+358 RSLYSVSD

-372 KQEGFGLPILEA
+372 KQEGFGLPIFEA

-400 SNLPPGSIAF
+400 SNLPPGSIPF

-449 RAKIEPLLQTK
+449 RAKIEPLLQRK

>member
-1 MYQEIFLK
+1 
-9 CQGGELN
+9 
-16 SRPRAYESPALPLS
+16 
-30 YPGSEEA
+30 
-37 KEVDTKTDWYRCKVN
+37 
-52 SGISIHLQ
+52 
-60 TLVRMKIGLVHYT
+60 MKIGLIHYT

-87 QATLMNHAGHSVSII
+87 QATLMARAGHSVSIV

-113 PTLVFPELNLRE
+113 PTLVLPELNLTQGP
-125 ELVIQAQQE
+125 VTQAQQE
-134 ITTGYPGAAYFR
+134 ITSGYPGTAYFQ
-146 AVNGVKKRLGS
+146 AVNAVKKRLRP
-157 LFAEWDCTVVHNFM
+157 LFIERDCTIVHNVM

-176 LAATQVIS
+176 LAATQVVS
-184 GLAEEGN
+184 ELAEEGN

-196 THDLAANNQDYS
+196 THDLAANYQDYS

-214 FDMIRERQPG
+214 FDMIRERQHG
-224 IEYVVISETRAQE
+224 IEYVAISETRARE

-242 GTSVD
+242 GTSAD

-260 DLTPEVSG
+260 ELTTEVSG
-268 LLAGINSEEAILL
+268 LLAEINSEEAILL

-299 AALRE
+299 AALLE
-304 IGFPAWLFVT
+304 IDFPAWLFIT
-314 GAANGYNPGAN
+314 GAANGYNPGAK
-325 AHFAGLKQLASELGV
+325 AHFAGLKQQASELGV
-340 TDQLC
+340 TDRVR

-358 RSLYLAGD
+358 RSLYLVSD

-400 SNLPPGSIAF
+400 SNLPPGSIPF

-424 ESLKQDRG
+424 ESLKHDRG

-449 RAKIEPLLQTK
+449 RAKIEPLLQRK